1 MAWPVVSRSGLFA
14 VALSLAAMPAS
25 AELVLPPAWASASS
39 RSRAPGSAR
48 VPRVLRQGRP
58 AGPARVQPRV
68 ARPGP
73 GAGGG
78 GGAPQVVAIEP
89 GHDAW
94 VTGTEA
100 AVLIEFDAESDT
112 VRRFGLPPEHRH
124 GSP

>member
-1 MAWPVVSRSGLFA
+1 MGVSVFE
-14 VALSLAAMPAS
+14 VAGARIRART
-25 AELVLPPAWASASS
+25 ASASTRASSWSGSGSTPS
-39 RSRAPGSAR
+39 RSPGSW
-48 VPRVLRQGRP
+48 
-58 AGPARVQPRV
+58 AGACR
-68 ARPGP
+68 AFEI
-73 GAGGG
+73 
-78 GGAPQVVAIEP
+78 GAPQVVAFEP

>member
-1 MAWPVVSRSGLFA
+1 V
-14 VALSLAAMPAS
+14 
-25 AELVLPPAWASASS
+25 
-39 RSRAPGSAR
+39 
-48 VPRVLRQGRP
+48 
-58 AGPARVQPRV
+58 
-68 ARPGP
+68 
-73 GAGGG
+73 
-78 GGAPQVVAIEP
+78 APQVVAIEP